1 MPPPEDKKGV
11 ERFLGTVNYM
21 AKFIPN
27 LSTISEPIRK
37 LLKKDNQFVW
47 EHEQAKAF
55 EEIKNALTSE
65 KTLGYFNPN
74 EKITL
79 ECDSSQFGLGA
90 MVTQKGKPI
99 AYASRSLSEAESRY
113 AQIEKELLAVVFG
126 LERFENLTYGQHVT
140 VLSDHKPLEAILN
153 KPICLSPPRLQRMLI
168 RLHKFDITLN
178 YKEGKNMFI
187 SDMLSRAY
195 LKEKNVV
202 DEQIEKDI
210 HLYVNQIR
218 DSWNVKDYKLKQ
230 IEAET
235 SRDID
240 LQDLKKQILEGFPA
254 KRNNL
259 RRNLHEFFT
268 NSEELSIQGDLILKG
283 TKIIIPQTMRNEML
297 QILHSSYAG
306 IEKSKQ
312 RARESIYWPRI
323 NKDIEDYVNRCS
335 TCQTHRNSKQKEP
348 LLPVE
353 VPQLPWNTVGLDV
366 FTLKGHDYLLCVDYY
381 SKYPEVTK
389 LFTKTAHGI
398 ITALKPIFARHAK
411 ARQELQSRQQKQKV
425 FFDRYAKPCKQNF
438 KKGDKVRVQ
447 LKDKWIEG
455 RIHDKHQTRSY
466 WINTDSDQAMY
477 RRNTRFIRH
486 DKSPPAAPA
495 QGNSDSYNPVHSDN
509 DKINPNNHLNK
520 DKLTQSKHS
529 GSLPSH
535 DLLQSH
541 SSAGTQKADIQTCRD
556 SPPIQNS
563 HYKTKCGRSI
573 RPPPKLTL

>member
-1 MPPPEDKKGV
+1 
-11 ERFLGTVNYM
+11 
-21 AKFIPN
+21 
-27 LSTISEPIRK
+27 
-37 LLKKDNQFVW
+37 
-47 EHEQAKAF
+47 
-55 EEIKNALTSE
+55 
-65 KTLGYFNPN
+65 
-74 EKITL
+74 
-79 ECDSSQFGLGA
+79 
-90 MVTQKGKPI
+90 
-99 AYASRSLSEAESRY
+99 
-113 AQIEKELLAVVFG
+113 
-126 LERFENLTYGQHVT
+126 
-140 VLSDHKPLEAILN
+140 
-153 KPICLSPPRLQRMLI
+153 MLI

-187 SDMLSRAY
+187 SDMLSRTY

-235 SRDID
+235 STDID

-268 NSEELSIQGDLILKG
+268 NSEELSIQGDLIVKG

-297 QILHSSYAG
+297 QILHSSHAG

-366 FTLKGHDYLLCVDYY
+366 FTLKSHDYLLCVDYY

-398 ITALKPIFARHAK
+398 ITALKPFFARHGIPNQVIADNMPFNSQEFLKFAKEWDFHVTTTSPLYPQANGQVERFVGIIKTAMKKSQDPNIAILQCRNTPITGLKYSPAQLLFNRRLRDNIPTLKINLKPAIPVK

-425 FFDRYAKPCKQNF
+425 FF
-438 KKGDKVRVQ
+438 
-447 LKDKWIEG
+447 
-455 RIHDKHQTRSY
+455 
-466 WINTDSDQAMY
+466 
-477 RRNTRFIRH
+477 
-486 DKSPPAAPA
+486 
-495 QGNSDSYNPVHSDN
+495 
-509 DKINPNNHLNK
+509 
-520 DKLTQSKHS
+520 
-529 GSLPSH
+529 
-535 DLLQSH
+535 
-541 SSAGTQKADIQTCRD
+541 
-556 SPPIQNS
+556 
-563 HYKTKCGRSI
+563 
-573 RPPPKLTL
+573 